1 MSEWLEP
8 RVEWWTRSQRIRTA
22 GELRFQVSLVDT
34 VMPPLYQNIAP
45 KALHLQQLGLSFSSI
60 ARHLRVTD
68 KTAAKGI
75 AWMKRGT
82 TLNEG
87 PYT

>member
-1 MSEWLEP
+1 
-8 RVEWWTRSQRIRTA
+8 
-22 GELRFQVSLVDT
+22 
-34 VMPPLYQNIAP
+34 MPPLYQKIAP

-75 AWMKRGT
+75 AWMKRGA
-82 TLNEG
+82 TLNEE
-87 PYT
+87 PDT